1 MRTLADR
8 IIQRIEQHRQQS
20 VATQQQLDLEMKTE
34 LENQEQY
41 HTAANR
47 VIAEIIRPRLEE
59 LARYFANATLVAPN
73 SSQETSCF
81 CSFEHSLQFP
91 ATVTLSLSLMPC
103 ESSSEFTAHYDL
115 AIFPILMEYRRSESL
130 QVPFS
135 GADDKIIQWVDDRL
149 IEFLDTYLKL
159 ETHPL
164 YQKDN
169 LVLDPVCGMRIPV
182 IVAPCHTELN
192 GKTVYFCSAHCR
204 DAFLKNGINIE
215 RSRHETF

>member
-1 MRTLADR
+1 MSTLADR
-8 IIQRIEQHRQQS
+8 IIQRIEQHRQKS
-20 VATQQQLDLEMKTE
+20 AATQQQLDQEMKTE
-34 LENQEQY
+34 LDNQEKFRA
-41 HTAANR
+41 AANR
-47 VIAEIIRPRLEE
+47 VITEIIRPRLEE
-59 LARYFANATLVAPN
+59 LARYFENAAPVAPN

-91 ATVTLSLSLMPC
+91 ATVTLSLSLIPC
-103 ESSSEFTAHYDL
+103 ESSCEFTAHYDL
-115 AIFPILMEYRRSESL
+115 EIFPIFMEYRRNESL

-135 GADDKIIQWVDDRL
+135 GADDVIIQWVDDRL
-149 IEFLDTYLKL
+149 IEFLDTYLKI

-182 IVAPCHTELN
+182 VAAPCHTERN

-204 DAFLKNGINIE
+204 DAFLKNQAQ
-215 RSRHETF
+215 

>member
-1 MRTLADR
+1 MSTLADR

-20 VATQQQLDLEMKTE
+20 AATQQQLDQEMKTE
-34 LENQEQY
+34 LDNQEQFR
-41 HTAANR
+41 TAAYR
-47 VIAEIIRPRLEE
+47 VITEIIRPRLEE
-59 LARYFANATLVAPN
+59 LAHYFENAALLAPN
-73 SSQETSCF
+73 TIQETSCF

-91 ATVTLSLSLMPC
+91 ATVTLNISLIPC

-115 AIFPILMEYRRSESL
+115 KIFPIFMEYRRSESL

-135 GADDKIIQWVDDRL
+135 GADDVIIQWVDDRL
-149 IEFLDTYLKL
+149 IEFLDTYLKI

-182 IVAPCHTELN
+182 IAAPCHTEHN
-192 GKTVYFCSAHCR
+192 GETVYFCSAHCR
-204 DAFLKNGINIE
+204 DAFFKN
-215 RSRHETF
+215 